1 MRMTLTVVDP
11 VQGSWMDALLDADG
25 ESSIPQVA
33 DQLGRMLGTQ
43 GPNPGSPPLLFVD
56 GNLVDQ
62 RHSLASSPLREGSVV
77 SLHNPSGCLPAEPYG
92 TVEVRVAGGPDAG
105 GVHRINPGYADIG
118 RSRRNRVKIDDP
130 GIPDFALRV
139 SLDVRGVIRVAPYE
153 GVAAALEKQPL
164 VGEAEWKP
172 GMQVVIGTTILE
184 VGYFTPPDAALTP
197 SEDGAFLDYNR
208 PPRILPPERQTRFK
222 LPNPVKDDHKRPF
235 PIVMLVLPVM
245 GAVLMAVMMN
255 RPQYLMMAAMS
266 PMMMLGNFWQEK
278 KTGKKTFTQQVA
290 EYEAKKARIEQDA
303 REALSLERNARRQE
317 SPDPATLLDIGI
329 GPRQRLW
336 ERRRRDA
343 DHLLLRV
350 GTLDQDSEV
359 VLEDPEQDEHRR
371 NVAWTVPEAPVT
383 IPFKDR
389 GVIGVAGPAGTP
401 RALARWLVAQTAALS
416 SPDDVQFV
424 LLTDSHAQQ
433 DWEWMRWLPHLR
445 PSSGQNASAL
455 IGTDAESVAQRIA
468 ELSQQLSFRMKEH
481 MASGGENVAFKDPDI
496 VVILDGS
503 RRLRS
508 MPGMIQVLQQGP
520 MVGIRSICLDGE
532 DRFLPGE
539 CQAIVVV
546 EPQGL
551 RVQQVGSDMLR
562 GVRPDAVS
570 PVWCQRLVRG
580 LAAVRD
586 VSGNEEASGIPNSAR
601 LLDVLGLEPPTSQAI
616 AARWTMGGETTM
628 AMLGESFDGPFG
640 IDIRRDGPHG
650 LIAGTTGAGKS
661 ELLQTIVASLAV
673 ANKPT
678 AMTFVLVDYKGG
690 SAFKDC
696 VQLPHTVG
704 MVTDLD
710 NHLVERALESLG
722 AELKRREHIL
732 AEAGAKDIEDYGDI
746 RKKNTHLSPMPR
758 LLIVIDEF
766 ASMVRELPDFVTG
779 LVNIAQRG
787 RSLGIHLLLATQRP
801 SGVVSPEIRAN
812 TNLRIALRVTD
823 GNEST
828 DVIDDPSAGFI
839 SKSTPGR
846 AYVRLGANSLVPF
859 QAGRVGGRRPGAN
872 VVSQSSVWSTRL
884 DWPALAAAPP
894 KKPEGPKVEDDAEI
908 TDLKVLVDAIR
919 EANAAM
925 QIPPQHSP
933 WLPALQDT
941 VLLSDVP
948 PVRRHGGHDL
958 APVPWGI
965 DDLPA
970 LQARRAAVLDFA
982 SLGHMLVAGAPRSG
996 RSQLLRTMAGAIAL
1010 TQSTADVHIY
1020 GIDCGSGALLP
1031 LTALPHCGAVV
1042 QRQQAERATRLI
1054 NRLMQEITDR
1064 QEKLA
1069 SQGYAGIVE
1078 QRMSVPADQRLPH
1091 IIVFLDRWDG
1101 FLGSL
1106 GEIDGGVLTDQ
1117 IMKIMREGQ
1126 GAGVHVIAT
1135 GDRLVLSGR
1144 VASLTED
1151 KMSFRLPDKSDF
1163 GLIGLHPRKIPDEI
1177 ATGRAFRSE
1186 SGLETQVALLTPDG
1200 SGQAQAAALAA
1211 IAEQARARDAQIP
1224 RARRPFRVD
1233 VLPNRIS
1240 LAEAWELRDEA
1251 SQGRPLWALA
1261 GVGGDELIGAGPDLG
1276 DGVPAFVI
1284 AGPPKSGR
1292 STMLVMMAR
1301 TLVVQGSQVIL
1312 VAPRNSPLRKMAG
1325 ERGVLAVFEN
1335 SDLGE
1340 DELRT
1345 ALDSAG
1351 GHPVCVLIDDAEML
1365 KEAPAGT
1372 LLREV
1377 INQGGD
1383 RAQALVVAGSA
1394 EDLNTGFSGWHVDA
1408 RRGRRGA
1415 LLSPQSP
1422 MDGDLIG
1429 VRISRGQVG
1438 GQIQPGRALLHLG
1451 DGEVRTVQVPAE

>member
-1 MRMTLTVVDP
+1 M
-11 VQGSWMDALLDADG
+11 
-25 ESSIPQVA
+25 
-33 DQLGRMLGTQ
+33 
-43 GPNPGSPPLLFVD
+43 LFVD
-56 GNLVDQ
+56 GNLIDQ

-130 GIPDFALRV
+130 GIADFALRV
-139 SLDVRGVIRVAPYE
+139 SLDVHGMIRVAPYE
-153 GVAAALEKQPL
+153 GVVATLEQQPL
-164 VGEAEWKP
+164 AGEAEWKP
-172 GMQVVIGTTILE
+172 GMQLVIGTTILE
-184 VGYFTPPDAALTP
+184 VGYYTPPDAALTP

-208 PPRILPPERQTRFK
+208 PPRILPPDRQTKFK
-222 LPNPVKDDHKRPF
+222 LPSPVKDEHKRPF
-235 PIVMLVLPVM
+235 PVVMLVAPVM
-245 GAVLMAVMMN
+245 MAVVMALVMQ
-255 RPQYLMMAAMS
+255 RPQYLLMAAMS
-266 PMMMLGNFWQEK
+266 PMMMLGNYAQDK
-278 KTGKKTFTQQVA
+278 KTGKKTFAQQVA
-290 EYEAKKARIEQDA
+290 DYEQKKARIEQDA
-303 REALSLERNARRQE
+303 RDALALERAHRRQE
-317 SPDPATLLDIGI
+317 CPDPATLLDIGI

-359 VLEDPEQDEHRR
+359 VLDDPEQDEHRR
-371 NVAWTVPEAPVT
+371 QVAWTVPEAPVK
-383 IPFKDR
+383 IPLKER
-389 GVIGVAGPAGTP
+389 GVIGLAGPSGTP
-401 RALARWLVAQTAALS
+401 RALARWLVAQTAGLS

-445 PSSGQNASAL
+445 PTAGQNTSVL
-455 IGTDAESVAQRIA
+455 IGTDAETVAQRIA
-468 ELSQQLSFRMKEH
+468 ELSQQLSARMKELQKN
-481 MASGGENVAFKDPDI
+481 SGEKVGFKDPDV

-508 MPGMIQVLQQGP
+508 MPGVIQILQQGP
-520 MVGIRSICLDGE
+520 LVGIYAICLDGE

-551 RVQQVGSDMLR
+551 RVQQVGADMMR

-586 VSGNEEASGIPNSAR
+586 VSGNEEAAGIPSSAR
-601 LLDVLGLEPPTSQAI
+601 LLDVLGLEPPTAQAV
-616 AARWTMGGETTM
+616 AARWAMGGETTM
-628 AMLGESFDGPFG
+628 ALLGESFDGPFG

-746 RKKNTHLSPMPR
+746 RKKNTHLAPMPR

-823 GNEST
+823 GPEST
-828 DVIDDPSAGFI
+828 DVIDDPAAGFI

-872 VVSQSSVWSTRL
+872 VVSQASVWSTRV
-884 DWPALAAAPP
+884 DWGTLAAAPP
-894 KKPEGPKVEDDAEI
+894 KKPDGPKAEEDAEI

-919 EANAAM
+919 EANASM

-970 LQARRAAVLDFA
+970 LQARRAAVLDFG
-982 SLGHMLVAGAPRSG
+982 SLGHMLIGGAPRSG
-996 RSQLLRTMAGAIAL
+996 RSQILRTMAGAIAL
-1010 TQSTADVHIY
+1010 TQSSADVHIY

-1042 QRQQAERATRLI
+1042 QRQQTERAIRLI
-1054 NRLMQEITDR
+1054 SRLNQEIASR
-1064 QEKLA
+1064 QERLA
-1069 SQGYAGIVE
+1069 AQGFAGIVE
-1078 QRMSVPADQRLPH
+1078 QRMSVSPDQRLPH
-1091 IIVFLDRWDG
+1091 ILVFLDRWDG

-1106 GEIDGGVLTDQ
+1106 GEIDGGVLVDQ
-1117 IMKIMREGQ
+1117 IQKLMREGQ
-1126 GAGVHVIAT
+1126 GAGVHLIIT
-1135 GDRLVLSGR
+1135 GDRQVFSGR
-1144 VASLTED
+1144 LGSLTED
-1151 KMSFRLPDKSDF
+1151 KLSFRLPDKQDF
-1163 GLIGLHPRKIPDEI
+1163 GLIGLHPRKIPDEMAI
-1177 ATGRAFRSE
+1177 GRAFRAD
-1186 SGLETQVALLTPDG
+1186 SGLETQVALLTADV
-1200 SGQAQAAALAA
+1200 SGQAQAAALTA
-1211 IAEQARARDAQIP
+1211 IAEQAKARDAAIP
-1224 RARRPFRVD
+1224 RPRRPFRVD
-1233 VLPNRIS
+1233 VLPSRIS
-1240 LAEAWELRDEA
+1240 LAEAWELREEA
-1251 SQGRPLWALA
+1251 SSGKQLWALV
-1261 GVGGDELIGAGPDLG
+1261 GVGGDELVGSGPDLG
-1276 DGVPAFVI
+1276 DGIPAFVI

-1292 STMLVMMAR
+1292 STMLQAMAR
-1301 TLVVQGSQVIL
+1301 SLVVQGSAVIL
-1312 VAPRNSPLRKMAG
+1312 IAPRPSPLRKMG
-1325 ERGVLAVFEN
+1325 SDQGVLAVFEN
-1335 SDLGE
+1335 GADLSE
-1340 DELRT
+1340 DDLRT
-1345 ALDSAG
+1345 ALAQASG
-1351 GHPVCVLIDDAEML
+1351 RPVTVLIDDAEMV
-1365 KEAPAGT
+1365 KDAPAGT
-1372 LLREV
+1372 VLKEIITYGAER
-1377 INQGGD
+1377 G
-1383 RAQALVVAGSA
+1383 QALVIGGSPD
-1394 EDLNTGFSGWHVDA
+1394 DLNSGFSGWHVDA
-1408 RRGRRGA
+1408 RKGRRGA

-1429 VRISRGQVG
+1429 TRIPRSLVG
-1438 GQIQPGRALLHLG
+1438 GQVVPGRALLHLG
-1451 DGEVRTVQVPAE
+1451 DGELRTIQVPTD